1 MEGIVDV
8 TTTGSVDTNTVG
20 TYAITYTASDSL
32 GNTSEAT
39 RTVYV
44 VDRTPPV
51 ITLIGDSIIEITKSS
66 TYNDQGATAE
76 DNVDGILTV
85 TTTGSVDTNTLGTY
99 IITYSATDVGGNTS
113 TATRKVIVI
122 EPDPE
127 PEPEPEPEPDRIP
140 PEITIFGQNPQT
152 IEVFSSYSEPGVN
165 AFDTLEGVVDVTTT
179 GSVDTNT
186 VGTYEITYSASDS
199 LGNTSEAIRTVYVV
213 DRTPPVIT
221 LNGESSIEIEVFSS
235 YTELNAT
242 ASDEYDGNVSVITSG
257 TVNTN
262 VVGTYTITYT
272 ATDSAGN
279 SSSKTRTVNVVDT
292 TGPAITVSSETSF
305 EPSSTTG
312 QINISANMTN
322 NKKYVITLT
331 NNTTQDLITIEE
343 GLWNFNEGIKY

>member
-1 MEGIVDV
+1 M
-8 TTTGSVDTNTVG
+8 
-20 TYAITYTASDSL
+20 
-32 GNTSEAT
+32 
-39 RTVYV
+39 
-44 VDRTPPV
+44 
-51 ITLIGDSIIEITKSS
+51 
-66 TYNDQGATAE
+66 
-76 DNVDGILTV
+76 
-85 TTTGSVDTNTLGTY
+85 
-99 IITYSATDVGGNTS
+99 
-113 TATRKVIVI
+113 
-122 EPDPE
+122 
-127 PEPEPEPEPDRIP
+127 
-140 PEITIFGQNPQT
+140 
-152 IEVFSSYSEPGVN
+152 FSSYSEPGVN

-279 SSSKTRTVNVVDT
+279 SSVKQ
-292 TGPAITVSSETSF
+292 E
-305 EPSSTTG
+305 
-312 QINISANMTN
+312 Q
-322 NKKYVITLT
+322 
-331 NNTTQDLITIEE
+331 
-343 GLWNFNEGIKY
+343 